1 MQTEL
6 FERNALT
13 LLGDN
18 MQKLLYGDILTAN
31 GFSAKH
37 IDSIAELM
45 QAVTH
50 DTDLV
55 MLNVD
60 GIEKNTLLKL
70 SDMIKKKNSRTP
82 LIGLTIQRNSR
93 YWIDFGIFAAVIGK
107 PAPIDLILKRIFSAF
122 STEAQDSETVSGTNP
137 TCLLA
142 Y

>member
-31 GFSAKH
+31 GFSVKH
-37 IDSIAELM
+37 IDSIIELM
-45 QAVTH
+45 QAVTR

-55 MLNVD
+55 MLNID
-60 GIEKNTLLKL
+60 NIEKNTLLKL
-70 SDMIKKKNSRTP
+70 SDMIKKKNNRTP
-82 LIGLTIQRNSR
+82 LIGLTIQQGSR
-93 YWIDFGIFAAVIGK
+93 HWIDFGIFAAIIRK
-107 PAPIDLILKRIFSAF
+107 PAPIDLILERIFSVF
-122 STEAQDSETVSGTNP
+122 STETQGSEAVSGTNH